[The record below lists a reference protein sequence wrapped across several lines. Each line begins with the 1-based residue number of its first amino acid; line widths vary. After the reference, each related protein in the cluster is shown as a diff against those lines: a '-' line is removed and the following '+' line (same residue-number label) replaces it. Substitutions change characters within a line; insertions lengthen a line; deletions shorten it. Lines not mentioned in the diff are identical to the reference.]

1 MWQLARKQLMTT
13 KTRLGAW
20 IQVEILEKWYQSWV
34 PQVYKRTEVTHY
46 QHTQSKKIKQNF

>member
-1 MWQLARKQLMTT
+1 MTT

-46 QHTQSKKIKQNF
+46 QHTQSKKIKQNFEDALW